1 MKTKVS
7 YSALFNIWSGGTF
20 VTVRFTLFSRG
31 HIIYSSIISKWCS
44 KLWHHL
50 LTLLVIIYER
60 NIFIKQATGLSQRH
74 TGKPRQAQPLSPSLA
89 SVFSGKLSQCKLC
102 LKTYLQLSIPARSKR
117 TGLLRFMRPCERSLR
132 AEKRLSDENI
142 LLFKLVFFALL
153 KLAVAYCWYD

>member
-1 MKTKVS
+1 
-7 YSALFNIWSGGTF
+7 
-20 VTVRFTLFSRG
+20 
-31 HIIYSSIISKWCS
+31 
-44 KLWHHL
+44 
-50 LTLLVIIYER
+50 LTLLVIIYDR

-74 TGKPRQAQPLSPSLA
+74 TGKPRKAQPLSPSLA
-89 SVFSGKLSQCKLC
+89 SVFGGKLSQCKLC

-153 KLAVAYCWYD
+153 KLAVAYC